1 MRLDA
6 AAGGNVPVLGG
17 GELLATVS
25 GLDEIADV
33 EPIDFGLTPA
43 SHLQFDDLFRIHG
56 AVEDA
61 LARDDVAGAVVVQG
75 TDAIEETAFCFD
87 LLHAGPKPIVVT
99 GAMLVDLLLEGVPQR
114 AAGDRQDDRERDDAV
129 LDLDV
134 AHHVELGDRALQLG
148 VDDLLERGEDR
159 VAAGLHLANEDT
171 RDTVAD
177 S

>member
-99 GAMLVDLLLEGVPQR
+99 GAMRSASQPGFEGPR
-114 AAGDRQDDRERDDAV
+114 NLADAI
-129 LDLDV
+129 
-134 AHHVELGDRALQLG
+134 
-148 VDDLLERGEDR
+148 R
-159 VAAGLHLANEDT
+159 VAVDADAAAADLGAVVLLDGSIEAADDVSKTHASAFDT
-171 RDTVAD
+171 FRSLNRGPLGRVD
-177 S
+177 